1 MSRLILTLIG
11 LTLVYAL
18 TLASFRPWDLA
29 IGLVI
34 SGGIVLLFH
43 RFMFAPDRRYE
54 APSDQHPPLWSRLL
68 WFTPMVLMASW
79 EICKGTWNVAL
90 IVLHVRP
97 LRRPGLVQI
106 PFGERTPTGVA
117 VTSLVDTL
125 SPGSFLIDIDWDER
139 TMLFHVIDASDP
151 DAVRASYQH
160 FYDRWQR
167 RVFP

>member
-18 TLASFRPWDLA
+18 TLASFHPWDLA
-29 IGLVI
+29 IGLII

-43 RFMFAPDRRYE
+43 QFIFARDHWHSG
-54 APSDQHPPLWSRLL
+54 SDQHPPLWSRLL
-68 WFTPMVLMASW
+68 WFGPMVLMAAW

-90 IVLHVRP
+90 IVLHLRP

-106 PFGERTPTGVA
+106 PFGDRTPAGVA

-125 SPGSFLIDIDWDER
+125 SPGSFLIDIDWDEQV
-139 TMLFHVIDASDP
+139 MLFHVIDASDP
-151 DAVRASYQH
+151 DAVRAGYQH
-160 FYDRWQR
+160 FYERWQQ